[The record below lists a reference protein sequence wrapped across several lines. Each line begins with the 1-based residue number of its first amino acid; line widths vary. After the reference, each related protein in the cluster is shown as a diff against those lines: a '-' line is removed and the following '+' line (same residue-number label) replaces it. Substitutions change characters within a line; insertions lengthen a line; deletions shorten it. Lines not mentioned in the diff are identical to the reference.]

1 MCYYRKP
8 KQYPPSKRRQYEI
21 TNFNYLIV
29 ITNKLVIEETMNL
42 RDVSSFSFTKTSEN
56 NARIIH

>member
-8 KQYPPSKRRQYEI
+8 KQYPPSKRRQYKI

-42 RDVSSFSFTKTSEN
+42 RDVSSFSFTKTIEK
-56 NARIIH
+56 